1 MKDTDRRRH
10 GVRQAG
16 PRISAPVRGSG
27 THPRFVSSRPMVAVL
42 LVVVALVGA
51 VLASWAAPI
60 GPQPAQAAPARA
72 TSAQVA
78 TSGGEKVVAFEDVT
92 IGPGENWNDVV
103 VFGGDLTVEG
113 TVNRS
118 VVVIAGNATISS
130 TANVGAALTGSDHSV
145 TVVFGKLTTESGA
158 TIFGQTTDVAGDFRS
173 TIRGGVVD
181 PVVAPWR
188 LGSIIGWIA
197 STIGLAIIALI
208 AIAIA
213 PRQIAFVRNHLSR
226 HPWSSLGWG
235 ALGAIVFVPLVSA
248 VLVIT
253 VIGIIVA
260 VPWLLIG
267 VPWMFLFGFVSLG
280 AMLGRLV
287 LGAREDDRSHLIG
300 AGVLGVVILNL
311 LRWVPVAGA
320 VILALLFMAG
330 FGATYVSIFE
340 WLRDRRRRHREIAM
354 RRAAEAGQTWPYG
367 PPGPGPAGPA
377 SGWSPPAS
385 GAGWQPPAAGRE
397 GQPDAQEPSGGP
409 NA

>member
-1 MKDTDRRRH
+1 MKDTDRGRHSVRSAGRRTAA
-10 GVRQAG
+10 V
-16 PRISAPVRGSG
+16 VRGGGSG
-27 THPRFVSSRPMVAVL
+27 GHRPLRAGFTVAAL
-42 LVVVALVGA
+42 IVVALIGA
-51 VLASWAAPI
+51 VLASWAALM
-60 GPQPAQAAPARA
+60 GPQPAQAATARA
-72 TSAQVA
+72 TNAQVA

-118 VVVIAGNATISS
+118 VVVIAGNATIRS

-158 TIFGQTTDVAGDFRS
+158 TIFGQTTDVAGGFRS

-197 STIGLAIIALI
+197 STIALVIIALI

-287 LGAREDDRSHLIG
+287 LGAREDDRAHLLG

-377 SGWSPPAS
+377 SGWSPPAP
-385 GAGWQPPAAGRE
+385 GAGWQPPAPGQE
-397 GQPDAQEPSGGP
+397 GHAQEPSGNP